1 MKLQNMYIGSAM
13 SKDGCLHLTTVSKK
27 GSHTAWLWKAT
38 RFIMCV
44 GLSPLSTIFCLIVFV
59 HNDISIAVCLSVS
72 QHVLYMSFRLQAP
85 ISHHSRKDS
94 ENPSHTVGSHQQA
107 SEMWQVWGQHPEC
120 GLSGW
125 YIRCSVSFYC
135 NFQHFHTF
143 EIPFICWI
151 FEVIMWW
158 SWGTWVV
165 FANSDIRGS

>member
-13 SKDGCLHLTTVSKK
+13 SKNGCLHLTTVSKK
-27 GSHTAWLWKAT
+27 GSHKAWLWKAT

-135 NFQHFHTF
+135 ILFLLEIFSTF
-143 EIPFICWI
+143 THLKYLSFAGYLRSSCD
-151 FEVIMWW
+151 EVEEL
-158 SWGTWVV
+158 G
-165 FANSDIRGS
+165 